1 MRIGL
6 FCGSSAGNS
15 PSYRRAASDM
25 AAHLVEQGFGIVTG
39 GGASGMMGS
48 VADTALRLGGE
59 VVGVIPESLYE
70 RKLGHGALSRMIVV
84 KTMHERKMRMADLA
98 DGFAALPGGFGTLE
112 EILEALTWLQL
123 GIQDKACGLLN
134 TKGFFDPLLGQLDRA
149 VRAGFLSPSD
159 RDLLLVDSRPGG
171 LADRLREALRPPAG
185 AAALP

>member
-1 MRIGL
+1 VSRLDPGRRGGDDAE
-6 FCGSSAGNS
+6 FHEAAG
-15 PSYRRAASDM
+15 
-25 AAHLVEQGFGIVTG
+25 G
-39 GGASGMMGS
+39 
-48 VADTALRLGGE
+48 
-59 VVGVIPESLYE
+59 
-70 RKLGHGALSRMIVV
+70 
-84 KTMHERKMRMADLA
+84 LA